1 VSLRKRNRLY
11 AVRILRIQKGTMKR
25 AANKTRREK
34 IQEGTNPL
42 TRKPDRW
49 TESYGFHNFHPT
61 ESQKELISKVN
72 NHTLTFVEAPAGTGK
87 SASVLYAFCREYVRD
102 TSKKLIIV
110 RTPVEAGMDKIG
122 ALPDDYKSKVAPHFE
137 SSKVILEQMLSKG
150 KVESDMDNR
159 IFFKIPNYCL
169 GATFDNSLVMIDEC
183 QQLQP
188 MILKLMLERIGLD
201 SRVVVIGDNTQL
213 YADHSNKR
221 NALKDAIPRFFDK
234 DMNSKYDDIAYHSF
248 GVKDVMRS
256 DIVKTVIT
264 AYTGLN

>member
-1 VSLRKRNRLY
+1 MAQVHR
-11 AVRILRIQKGTMKR
+11 
-25 AANKTRREK
+25 KTRKEK
-34 IQEGTNPL
+34 AQEGSLPSN
-42 TRKPDRW
+42 RKPAHW
-49 TESYGFHNFHPT
+49 TESYGLHNFHPT
-61 ESQKELISKVN
+61 ESQRELISKVN
-72 NHTLTFVEAPAGTGK
+72 SNIITFVEAPAGTGK
-87 SASVLYAFCREYVRD
+87 SASVLYAFCKEYIRD

-137 SSKVILEQMLSKG
+137 STKVILEQMLSKG
-150 KVESDMDNR
+150 KVESDMDHR

-169 GATFDNSLVMIDEC
+169 GATFDNSLILIDEV

-201 SRVVVIGDNTQL
+201 SKVVVAGDNTQL
-213 YADHSNKR
+213 YADSSNKR
-221 NALKDAIPRFFDK
+221 NALKDALPRFFDK
-234 DMNSKYDDIAYHSF
+234 DMEPKFENIAYHSF

-264 AYTGLN
+264 AYTGMQ